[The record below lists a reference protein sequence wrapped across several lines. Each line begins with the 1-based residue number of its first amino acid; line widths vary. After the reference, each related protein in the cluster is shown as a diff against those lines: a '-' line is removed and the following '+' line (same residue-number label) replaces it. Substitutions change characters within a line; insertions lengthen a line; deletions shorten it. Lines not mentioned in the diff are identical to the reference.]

1 MPSTQSIVLATPVR
15 SPLMLADRM
24 ITLAQDADR
33 AGYSKAA
40 SRLVRLACKVL
51 DRQPTISMTPMRRPQ
66 RPRRTQSA
74 SVSDAP

>member
-1 MPSTQSIVLATPVR
+1 MPAPQVAISAMPVR

-33 AGYSKAA
+33 AGYAKTA

-51 DRQPTISMTPMRRPQ
+51 DRQPAATAAPRRRAPQ
-66 RPRRTQSA
+66 RQSKSGA
-74 SVSDAP
+74 SAP